1 MLISY
6 GIILVYS
13 RCKSLNMSKVSII
26 IPVYNAGKFIGRCI
40 SSLLSQTH
48 KNWEA
53 ICVDD
58 GSRDN
63 SAAVIREY
71 ANKDSRIKLICQENA
86 GVSIA
91 RNNALKL
98 VEGTFL
104 TFVDSDDFLHPQTL
118 EISVKLA
125 EQDSSDLVAYT
136 YSRSYRTNLIIRHA
150 LHISDSKKQKFKMW
164 NIDEIDRMVTDNI
177 FDWVAESLSKTN
189 IDKKWAV
196 KHCQPWRCLYR
207 TDRVRNVEF
216 IQGIIY
222 EDFPWW
228 GEVLLNVRRATIIN
242 LPLYFYYPNQGSYI
256 FSSGQ
261 EYRIESL
268 KIAIDA
274 AEKVYKEKATPEQ
287 MEIWESRFIEP
298 FRNKLQKKMKNYE

>member
-1 MLISY
+1 
-6 GIILVYS
+6 
-13 RCKSLNMSKVSII
+13 MSKVSII
-26 IPVYNAGKFIGRCI
+26 IPVFNAAKFIGRCI
-40 SSLLSQTH
+40 TSLLSQTH
-48 KNWEA
+48 RDWEA

-58 GSRDN
+58 GSTDK
-63 SAAVIREY
+63 SAAIIKEY
-71 ANKDSRIKLICQENA
+71 AAKDSRIKLITQDNS
-86 GVSIA
+86 GVSVA

-98 VEGTFL
+98 AEGTFL

-125 EQDSSDLVAYT
+125 QKDSSDLVAYT

-150 LHISDSKKQKFKMW
+150 LHISDSSKQKFKMW
-164 NIDEIDRMVTDNI
+164 NVDEIDRIVTDNI
-177 FDWVAESLSKTN
+177 FDWVAESLSNTT

-207 TDRVRNVEF
+207 TEKVRDIEF

-228 GEVLLNVRRATIIN
+228 GEVLLNVKRATIIN
-242 LPLYFYYPNQGSYI
+242 LPLYFYYPNSGSYI

-268 KIAIDA
+268 KIAINA
-274 AEKVYKEKATPEQ
+274 AERIYREKATPQ
-287 MEIWESRFIEP
+287 QREIWEKRFIEP
-298 FRNKLQKKMKNYE
+298 FREKLHKKMKYYE